1 MWNTLCGQDID
12 QIEKELFDWIA
23 SEFEEEEEGVISKE
37 KIKAAV
43 EKSGELITKHF
54 EKKHFE
60 NFFGKKGGGKHKK
73 EGEKQEKKDEKQS
86 YSKHEIFRILFDR
99 IKPNSE
105 FDIFLINK
113 VRIACPVICTF
124 N

>member
-1 MWNTLCGQDID
+1 MSISAPVSTFRHVLP
-12 QIEKELFDWIA
+12 EL
-23 SEFEEEEEGVISKE
+23 STG
-37 KIKAAV
+37 AAV

-60 NFFGKKGGGKHKK
+60 NFLGKNGEGKHKK
-73 EGEKQEKKDEKQS
+73 DGKKQEKREEKQS

-113 VRIACPVICTF
+113 VRKTLKMSL
-124 N
+124 